1 MRPALALVALSFAR
15 PRVRPP
21 VTMKASERKLTV
33 QIKGTQDTQ
42 ALLALLRDG
51 GRLKQGKGFNTVHLG
66 ATWGQLGKFS
76 RSGGAPER
84 VWLQEHPD
92 ALVPLTERTTLM
104 LPKCSPRL
112 LANVAH
118 GMAAVAP
125 DDSAAWREL
134 TRCATPA
141 VLGRMKPMEL
151 ASLGHALALAHR
163 GDAALFAKLAVEA
176 LPRLADFSAAELA
189 GLAWAFARAEGGAP
203 RGGEGGEGGASGG
216 SGAGSAGDAD
226 ASSAG
231 AIGGKSGAAAL
242 DELPPLQ
249 LAADEAPSQ
258 LLGARARELV
268 RAAAAHEVRLAV
280 TRSLLEG
287 VAREAQ
293 RKREQL
299 SPREVSTLCWAFGR
313 LRVPAPDLLDTLC
326 ARALPR
332 LCQFTPQGLANTAWG
347 LARAAHVAPEAFD
360 AIAEEVRER
369 LDEFSTQELATLAWS
384 FATARRATPRFFKPL
399 ALALQ
404 DRAAELAPQGIA
416 NTAWAYATA
425 GITAPTL
432 FAALAN
438 ASLGKLPAFKSQE
451 LANLAWA
458 MTQDG
463 HVAPALFDGL
473 IVQA

>member
-66 ATWGQLGKFS
+66 ATWGQLGKLS

-203 RGGEGGEGGASGG
+203 RGGESGEGGASGG

-280 TRSLLEG
+280 T
-287 VAREAQ
+287 
-293 RKREQL
+293 
-299 SPREVSTLCWAFGR
+299 P
-313 LRVPAPDLLDTLC
+313 
-326 ARALPR
+326 
-332 LCQFTPQGLANTAWG
+332 
-347 LARAAHVAPEAFD
+347 
-360 AIAEEVRER
+360 
-369 LDEFSTQELATLAWS
+369 
-384 FATARRATPRFFKPL
+384 
-399 ALALQ
+399 
-404 DRAAELAPQGIA
+404 
-416 NTAWAYATA
+416 
-425 GITAPTL
+425 
-432 FAALAN
+432 
-438 ASLGKLPAFKSQE
+438 
-451 LANLAWA
+451 
-458 MTQDG
+458 
-463 HVAPALFDGL
+463 
-473 IVQA
+473 